1 MKTAIIVDST
11 SYLPE
16 EIKNKENVFEINLLV
31 TFSDGTTIADTGEIT
46 AVRNFYDRLDHEDS
60 LPTTSQPAVGD
71 YYALMDKL
79 VADGYEAAVCIHLSS
94 KISGTYQTA
103 RMVTQE
109 YTDRMQVYCIDS
121 KGASVVQEALVRT
134 CLNLLDE
141 GMPLDEINQR
151 LLWLVEES
159 VIYLLVE
166 NLNNLVKGGRLSATS
181 ALLGNILQ
189 IKPLLYFEPE
199 GSIQLFE
206 KIRTSK
212 KVFKRWK
219 EIKDEAMLKYLKG
232 IEVSF
237 AHADAEE
244 EILEILPNITEGIER
259 DEVTISILGPVVGTH
274 TARRAKG
281 MAIIPK
287 LDNYPDNF
295 K

>member
-11 SYLPE
+11 AYLPD
-16 EIKNKENVFEINLLV
+16 EIKNRENVFEINLLV
-31 TFSDGTTIADTGEIT
+31 TFSDGTTVTDTGDLKLVK
-46 AVRNFYDRLDHEDS
+46 AFYDRLDQEAT

-79 VADGYEAAVCIHLSS
+79 VEAGYEAVFCVHLSS

-103 RMVTQE
+103 HMVTQE
-109 YTDRMQVYCIDS
+109 YADRMQVFCVDS
-121 KGASVVQEALVRT
+121 KGASVVQEVLVRT
-134 CLNLLDE
+134 CLDLLNE
-141 GMPLDEINQR
+141 GMALDEIYKR
-151 LLWLVEES
+151 LLWLADES
-159 VIYLLVE
+159 IIYLVVE

-219 EIKDEAMLKYLKG
+219 ELKDESLKKYSKG
-232 IEVSF
+232 IEVAF
-237 AHADAEE
+237 AHADAKD
-244 EILEILPNITEGIER
+244 EIMEILP
-259 DEVTISILGPVVGTH
+259 TIVEDMDPSQVRVSVLGPVVGTH

-281 MAIIPK
+281 MGIVPK
-287 LDNYPDNF
+287 LDNYPN
-295 K
+295 